1 MVRFMGTMKSK
12 VRSGLY
18 YTVCIEWYGP
28 VPSLRALFLPVLARG
43 STGAI
48 LLGVRRTHGFG
59 KVAKM
64 HTVALPNTSG
74 GCFGRYLT
82 RMNSQEEKRASAS
95 ET

>member
-18 YTVCIEWYGP
+18 CLYRVVWSGP
-28 VPSLRALFLPVLARG
+28 LAPSAVLARG